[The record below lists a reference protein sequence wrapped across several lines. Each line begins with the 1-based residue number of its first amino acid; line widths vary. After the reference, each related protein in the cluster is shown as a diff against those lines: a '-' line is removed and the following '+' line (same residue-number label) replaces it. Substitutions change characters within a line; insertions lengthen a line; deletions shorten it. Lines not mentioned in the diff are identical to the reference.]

1 MSYFSELQ
9 EEPWKFDLLDL
20 MRRIERSLAVPV
32 ATEAEILRADTNIE
46 LALAQPRPRVGDSV
60 SRIDET
66 IRVDGRP
73 VRFSF
78 GQDPWMEFP
87 ASNVA
92 ALAWRSSRPADIRPE
107 DVAAK
112 FETDAPLLD
121 KLHVVSRFIG
131 LLGAQGALPLAT
143 TEEVQGWVWR
153 RDEAFVHFL
162 DIFNNR
168 FIQLYFRAWADARP
182 VVQGDRPDFDR
193 FGAYVKSVIGV
204 GSAAFKDLQAVPP
217 AIALYAGLLAPKARS
232 ASRLRS
238 VLRGLFGVEVV
249 IEQFIGS
256 WLQFEK
262 SEVSLIGGQN
272 SALGSDLLMGSA
284 SFSVQD
290 KFRIRI
296 FVKDMAQYQRF
307 LPPGPDSHTLVD
319 IVFFYIGDEFDWD
332 VELALPATCV
342 EPTSLGQ
349 SGALGWTTWMAP
361 NYPADSHRCDARFQP
376 AESVRRERQKASANG
391 ELGQ

>member
-1 MSYFSELQ
+1 MSYFSEI
-9 EEPWKFDLLDL
+9 EREPWKFDLLDL

-32 ATEAEILRADTNIE
+32 ATESDVLRGDTNVE
-46 LALAQPRPRVGDSV
+46 LALSQPRPRVGNSV

-66 IRVDGRP
+66 IRLEGRA

-87 ASNVA
+87 ASNVGTI
-92 ALAWRSSRPADIRPE
+92 AWRSTHPTGKE

-112 FETDAPLLD
+112 FEADAPPPD
-121 KLHVVSRFIG
+121 KVHVGSRFLG
-131 LLGAQGALPLAT
+131 LLGPQGALPLAT
-143 TEEVQGWVWR
+143 TEEVHGWLSR
-153 RDEAFVHFL
+153 RDEAFAHFL

-168 FIQLYFRAWADARP
+168 FIQLFFRAWADARA
-182 VVQGDRPDFDR
+182 VVQNDRPDLDR
-193 FGAYVKSVIGV
+193 FGAYVKSVVGV
-204 GSAAFKDLQAVPP
+204 GSEAFRDAPAIPP
-217 AIALYAGLLAPKARS
+217 GIALYAGILSPKARS

-238 VLRGLFGVEVV
+238 TIRGLFGVDVDV
-249 IEQFIGS
+249 EQFIGS

-262 SEVSLIGGQN
+262 SDVSLIGAQN

-296 FVKDMAQYQRF
+296 FVKDMAQYLRF
-307 LPPGPDSHTLVD
+307 LPPGADSHTLVD
-319 IVFFYIGDEFDWD
+319 IVFFYVGDEFEWD
-332 VELALPATCV
+332 VELALPASCV
-342 EPTSLGQ
+342 EPTCLGK

-361 NYPADSHRCDARFQP
+361 NYPSDSFRCDARFQP
-376 AESVRRERQKASANG
+376 AESVRRERQKASTSG
-391 ELGQ
+391 GLVQ